1 MKLTVCM
8 ITYNHENYIEECL
21 NKFLQVQELQ
31 EVVKYS
37 RDDAGKHQDR
47 SRAIINSL
55 NNAIN
60 SLEEVAVEFVLHEQ
74 TDQNLCMQSHTLRLV
89 RRFVIQISR
98 QFTVVLIGW
107 NLLIVLFAH
116 FVGLLG

>member
-1 MKLTVCM
+1 MTSIFPK
-8 ITYNHENYIEECL
+8 
-21 NKFLQVQELQ
+21 VQELQ

-37 RDDAGKHQDR
+37 REDAGKHQDR

-74 TDQNLCMQSHTLRLV
+74 TDQNLMFKLRALVEKERMQSLMSKLNEDDLKVRLH
-89 RRFVIQISR
+89 
-98 QFTVVLIGW
+98 L
-107 NLLIVLFAH
+107 
-116 FVGLLG
+116 